1 MTINTPVK
9 IVVAFV
15 VIALIVVMFWLF
27 DWKEKTELVE
37 QNNAKVAELEV
48 KLEEQRKLV
57 ADLPAL
63 TKEKTELEAELAR
76 VVQTN
81 LVPEKA
87 ELFVANYIKEIEKLT
102 DEEGYRTGDDSF
114 EIISITPG
122 ALTSQAAKGSD
133 ADNTEA
139 AEEDE
144 GVDATPDAL
153 KQFPTR
159 VFQMTMKGRYAT
171 LIEFL
176 YQLGDLRLERLVTI
190 DKITLQPETK
200 KEGDHRS
207 PVLTIQIPITAYMR
221 QGG

>member
-9 IVVAFV
+9 IVVALLAIV
-15 VIALIVVMFWLF
+15 LIVVMFWMF
-27 DWKEKTELVE
+27 DWQGKTKDIE
-37 QNNAKVAELEV
+37 QNAATIAELSD
-48 KLEEQRKLV
+48 KLAEQQKLV
-57 ADLPAL
+57 QDLPAL
-63 TKEKTELEAELAR
+63 TQEKAELEQELAR

-102 DEEGYRTGDDSF
+102 IEEAFRTGDDSF

-122 ALTSQAAKGSD
+122 ALTAQTSNGTDAEKADAA
-133 ADNTEA
+133 A
-139 AEEDE
+139 ADE
-144 GVDATPDAL
+144 GVDATPDVL

-159 VFQMTMKGRYAT
+159 MFQMTMKGRYST

-176 YQLGDLRLERLVTI
+176 NQLGDLRLERLVTI
-190 DKITLQPETK
+190 NKIALQPADNK
-200 KEGDHRS
+200 DGGN

>member
-122 ALTSQAAKGSD
+122 AMTSQAAKGSD

-139 AEEDE
+139 AE
-144 GVDATPDAL
+144 GVDSTPDAL

-159 VFQMTMKGRYAT
+159 VFQMTMKGRYST

-190 DKITLQPETK
+190 DKIALQPENK
-200 KEGDHRS
+200 KEGDKRS

>member
-1 MTINTPVK
+1 M
-9 IVVAFV
+9 
-15 VIALIVVMFWLF
+15 
-27 DWKEKTELVE
+27 
-37 QNNAKVAELEV
+37 
-48 KLEEQRKLV
+48 
-57 ADLPAL
+57 
-63 TKEKTELEAELAR
+63 
-76 VVQTN
+76 
-81 LVPEKA
+81 
-87 ELFVANYIKEIEKLT
+87 
-102 DEEGYRTGDDSF
+102 
-114 EIISITPG
+114 
-122 ALTSQAAKGSD
+122 TSQAAKGSD

-159 VFQMTMKGRYAT
+159 VFQMTMKGRYST

-190 DKITLQPETK
+190 DKIALQPENK
-200 KEGDHRS
+200 KEGDKRS